1 MRILKFYAFPLFQS
15 LFSILQ
21 KIINEKAEGIFIATM
36 FTTQASFPKIMKL
49 KITKPPVKL
58 TATYKY
64 LYLLDS
70 NNVKPNLSKNATFS
84 NCYLA
89 VPRQTLGHF

>member
-1 MRILKFYAFPLFQS
+1 
-15 LFSILQ
+15 
-21 KIINEKAEGIFIATM
+21 M

-89 VPRQTLGHF
+89 VPRQTLGHFSGNSLPNPTLIMALSTFSTQRS